1 MFVDIVVIG
10 AGPYGLSIAA
20 HLAQTSLS
28 FRIFGTA
35 MRSWSHHMPQGMFL
49 KSEGFASSL
58 YDPESTFT
66 LRHYCEQSHL
76 PYADMGSPV
85 PLETFIGYG
94 LEFRN
99 RFVPMLEE
107 TDVTSVRP
115 IEGGFELAA
124 ADGQMAKARRVVV
137 ATGITSFGY
146 VPPELADLPRERVT
160 HSSEHRELSR
170 FKGCK
175 VAVLGAG
182 ASALDIAALLHDAG
196 ACVELIARN
205 EKIAFHTFLK
215 EPRPLW
221 QRIRNPRSG
230 LGIGWRSRLCT
241 DAPLLFHSMPEEFR
255 MRVVRKHLGPAPGWF
270 VRDRVQGKFPMH
282 LGTSIQQARADT
294 SGLRLTLQN
303 SSSKNAELTV
313 DHLIAGTGYRVSMS
327 KLPYFSETLRR
338 RVNTVDDTP
347 VLSRHFESSVPGLYI
362 VGVASANSFG
372 PMMRFAFGA
381 GYTAR
386 RVVGHLTA
394 EPRTSRKQ
402 MQQQAGSAELA
413 ID

>member
-1 MFVDIVVIG
+1 
-10 AGPYGLSIAA
+10 
-20 HLAQTSLS
+20 
-28 FRIFGTA
+28 
-35 MRSWSHHMPQGMFL
+35 MPQGMFL

-58 YDPESTFT
+58 YDPGSTFT
-66 LRHYCEQSHL
+66 LRHYCEENRL
-76 PYADMGSPV
+76 PYADVGSPV
-85 PLETFIGYG
+85 PLETFIAYG
-94 LEFRN
+94 QEFRS

-107 TDVTSVRP
+107 TDVSSVRP
-115 IEGGFELAA
+115 IEGGFELTT
-124 ADGQMAKARRVVV
+124 ADGQVVKARRTVV

-146 VPPELADLPRERVT
+146 VPPQLADLPREQVS

-170 FKGCK
+170 FKGCR

-182 ASALDIAALLHDAG
+182 ASALDIAALLHEAG
-196 ACVELIARN
+196 ADVELIARN
-205 EKIAFHTFLK
+205 RKIAFHTFLK

-270 VRDRVQGKFPMH
+270 VRDRVEGKFPTH
-282 LGTSIQQARADT
+282 LGTVIEQAHADT
-294 SGLRLTLQN
+294 SRLRLTLQN
-303 SSSKNAELTV
+303 SNSQRTELTV
-313 DHLIAGTGYRVSMS
+313 DHLIAGTGYRVSMPRLS
-327 KLPYFSETLRR
+327 FLSEALRC
-338 RVNTVDDTP
+338 RVKTVDDTP
-347 VLSRHFESSVPGLYI
+347 VLSQHFESSVPGLYI

-394 EPRTSRKQ
+394 QSRTSKQ
-402 MQQQAGSAELA
+402 AQRQEGSAELA